1 MMAGFGNPGRPMI
14 YLAENGIPDRGG
26 GGSMKRRRDPEWSFG
41 RRPKHDDFDDLE
53 PFENEG
59 EEVEEDGDDE
69 DEEVDFD
76 NPKFKKSD
84 MWNDY
89 AEDMDFE
96 E

>member
-1 MMAGFGNPGRPMI
+1 MI
-14 YLAENGIPDRGG
+14 YLAENGIPARGG
-26 GGSMKRRRDPEWSFG
+26 GGSMKRRREPEWRFG

>member
-1 MMAGFGNPGRPMI
+1 MTRARS
-14 YLAENGIPDRGG
+14 GIGDQKPD
-26 GGSMKRRRDPEWSFG
+26 PVWHFG

-53 PFENEG
+53 PFDDEG
-59 EEVEEDGDDE
+59 EEIEEESDDE

-89 AEDMDFE
+89 AEDLDFE